1 MALNT
6 DNLNDHLY
14 ATNLAISDTINNS
27 RDPQVAFDY
36 FDTWIPFLQNSN
48 IAALTAMGS
57 DLQQLRDYIRSG
69 DQANVHTLLQR
80 LGEQS
85 SRAASNIHTWAG
97 DHLHNGIGDQLR
109 HLGQL
114 LVIAAGNA
122 KASL

>member
-1 MALNT
+1 MAS
-6 DNLNDHLY
+6 DNLNDQLY

-27 RDPQVAFDY
+27 RDPQIALDHL
-36 FDTWIPFLQNSN
+36 DTWIPFLQNSN
-48 IAALTAMGS
+48 IAALTAIGS
-57 DLQQLRDYIRSG
+57 DLQQLRDYVRSG
-69 DQANVHTLLQR
+69 DKANTHELLQR
-80 LGEQS
+80 LGEQT

-114 LVIAAGNA
+114 LVIVAGNV